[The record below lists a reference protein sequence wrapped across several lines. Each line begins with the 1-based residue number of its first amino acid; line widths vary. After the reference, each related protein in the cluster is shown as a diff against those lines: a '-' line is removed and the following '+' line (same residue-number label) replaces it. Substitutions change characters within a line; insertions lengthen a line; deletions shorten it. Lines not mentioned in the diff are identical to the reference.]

1 MAKKSFINKI
11 LQNTR
16 KPEGFFGRLVLR
28 GMNRGAR
35 IAGAMGHGLH
45 GVAGRLERTG
55 HRMRRR
61 CQPRADSQTMPRR
74 QGVRHRPV
82 AGKRGIRPQEEPQ
95 AAGNAMLR
103 REGRRREAAVRRR
116 DVRCGHG
123 FRDGLFLDDL
133 PEAFA
138 EVARVLKT
146 GGRFLLCSEM
156 SDPANEMWTSR
167 IDGMRV
173 YSAERLETLLAAAGF
188 ADIAVYR
195 REKEELCIV
204 ARKQARND
212 QNGGRR

>member
-1 MAKKSFINKI
+1 MAFARRKNRR
-11 LQNTR
+11 LLGTR
-16 KPEGFFGRLVLR
+16 CFVERGDVGKLPYGDGTFG
-28 GMNRGAR
+28 
-35 IAGAMGHGLH
+35 
-45 GVAGRLERTG
+45 
-55 HRMRRR
+55 
-61 CQPRADSQTMPRR
+61 
-74 QGVRHRPV
+74 
-82 AGKRGIRPQEEPQ
+82 
-95 AAGNAMLR
+95 
-103 REGRRREAAVRRR
+103 AVTAFET
-116 DVRCGHG
+116 VY
-123 FRDGLFLDDL
+123 FWDDL